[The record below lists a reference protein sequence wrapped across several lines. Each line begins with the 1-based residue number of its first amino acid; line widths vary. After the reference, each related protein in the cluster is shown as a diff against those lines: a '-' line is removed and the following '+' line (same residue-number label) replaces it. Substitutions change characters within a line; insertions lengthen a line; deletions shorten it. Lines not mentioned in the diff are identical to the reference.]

1 MTTLANIGTVVVH
14 TTPAQTRRRT
24 LLVSLARIAVIVGV
38 ASGFA
43 YGQADRAMTMLQSFL
58 LGNRLSAA
66 DIEMLYVLSA
76 ALAPG
81 VLGLLLASFA
91 LGLRDDGKQ

>member
-1 MTTLANIGTVVVH
+1 MTTLANTGTVVVH
-14 TTPAQTRRRT
+14 TSPAQTRRRT
-24 LLVSLARIAVIVGV
+24 LLVSLATIAVIVSV
-38 ASGFA
+38 ASGF
-43 YGQADRAMTMLQSFL
+43 GQADRAMTMLQSFL